1 MLISDNMIVY
11 MFSNKQFVPVVIE
24 LFVRGRLEKILYF
37 IDYFI
42 MKIPNKQ
49 ELRQV
54 AFNNWSDNGFKDFM
68 NLNKNVLQNHIF

>member
-24 LFVRGRLEKILYF
+24 LFVRGNIVGN
-37 IDYFI
+37 II

-54 AFNNWSDNGFKDFM
+54 AFNN
-68 NLNKNVLQNHIF
+68 